1 MPQFDVS
8 TFASQIFWL
17 VISFSIL
24 LGIVY
29 FVVVPRITRNFD
41 IRRDKLDNLLS
52 SADFHQ
58 AETERL
64 TKLYETK
71 LHEEHLKIGETI
83 HKLQM
88 DLQHK
93 RAETEGKLHKRLDQ
107 EILKVEQEIEIYKE
121 RFFEEFSKILAP
133 DISESLERLSIE
145 VIGSDV
151 MNQIINDTTL
161 KVKKH
166 FDEVEHD

>member
-1 MPQFDVS
+1 MSLFP
-8 TFASQIFWL
+8 
-17 VISFSIL
+17 
-24 LGIVY
+24 
-29 FVVVPRITRNFD
+29 ITRNFD

-71 LHEEHLKIGETI
+71 LHEEHLKGETI

-93 RAETEGKLHKRLDQ
+93 RKETEGKDYIKDLIRKSKSRTKKLRY
-107 EILKVEQEIEIYKE
+107 ISPRFLKNFQ
-121 RFFEEFSKILAP
+121 
-133 DISESLERLSIE
+133 
-145 VIGSDV
+145 
-151 MNQIINDTTL
+151 DTSP
-161 KVKKH
+161 
-166 FDEVEHD
+166 